1 MRCLQSK
8 AMESVLSSLASP
20 LAPHQSSRRHTLLS
34 SALCLFERIIIRGS
48 KCSSAFA
55 QSGFPTNARRGLG
68 SKRGEKGK
76 RCTFLAVTD
85 ERGNTARVLA
95 LKSRGKLSRGD
106 IFGLQSK
113 SLDLEHAAEFKYI
126 YVCIEIVSPSMAS

>member
-1 MRCLQSK
+1 MRGGGWG
-8 AMESVLSSLASP
+8 
-20 LAPHQSSRRHTLLS
+20 R
-34 SALCLFERIIIRGS
+34 SAEKKERD
-48 KCSSAFA
+48 A
-55 QSGFPTNARRGLG
+55 
-68 SKRGEKGK
+68 
-76 RCTFLAVTD
+76 TFLAVTD

-106 IFGLQSK
+106 IFGPQSK